1 MHIRFVVVGK
11 PSREYYGIIQDYEK
25 RLPKYCRFEAIELK
39 DNAKPTDIIAKLKG
53 YAICLDSK
61 GKQLT
66 SEELSTM
73 LKAHQE
79 MTFVIGGSEGLA
91 EEVKKNCFLLSFSR
105 MTFPHQM
112 ARLMLAEQVYRA
124 FTIIKGEK
132 YHK

>member
-1 MHIRFVVVGK
+1 MHIRFIVAGK
-11 PSREYYGIIQDYEK
+11 PSMKYSSLIQDYEK
-25 RLPKYCRFEAIELK
+25 RLPKYCRFETIELK
-39 DNAKPTDIIAKLKG
+39 DNAKPADIIAKMKG
-53 YAICLDSK
+53 YAVCLDPK

-73 LKAHQE
+73 LKTHQE

-91 EEVKKNCFLLSFSR
+91 EEVKKNCFLLSFSK

-112 ARLMLAEQVYRA
+112 ARLMLSEQVYRA
-124 FTIIKGEK
+124 FTILKGEK